1 MRHIW
6 AGGKAVL
13 LDVKDLTVFYDKV
26 QALDAV
32 SFQVAENEIVALIGP
47 NGAGKST
54 ALKAIAGILKPQN
67 GDIIYLNERIN
78 GLQPYQLV
86 SKGLCLVPEGR
97 HVFKSMTILEN
108 LEMGA
113 YTLSNQT
120 LITEN
125 LENVFHLFPRLKERL
140 TQKAGTLSSGEQ
152 QMLAIG
158 RALMLNPKLLLLD
171 EPSVGLSPNFI
182 EDVFE
187 KLKEINSNGTTI
199 LLVEQ
204 NARMALEYAHRAYV
218 FEIGRIVLEG
228 ITSELVKDNRIQK
241 AYLGG

>member
-1 MRHIW
+1 M
-6 AGGKAVL
+6 L
-13 LDVKDLTVFYDKV
+13 LEVKNLTVFYDKV

-32 SFQVAENEIVALIGP
+32 SLHVAEREIVALIGP

-54 ALKAIAGILKPQN
+54 TLKTIAGVLKPQS
-67 GDIIYLNERIN
+67 GEIHFLGERIN

-86 SKGLCLVPEGR
+86 PRGLCLVPEGR
-97 HVFKSMTILEN
+97 HVFTSMSVLEN

-113 YTLSNQT
+113 FTLSDNTIFQEK
-120 LITEN
+120 IDK
-125 LENVFHLFPRLKERL
+125 VFDLFPRLKERRN
-140 TQKAGTLSSGEQ
+140 QKAGTLSSGEQ

-158 RALMLNPKLLLLD
+158 RALMLSPGLLLID

-187 KLKEINSNGTTI
+187 KLKEINNSGTTI

-204 NARMALEYAHRAYV
+204 NARMALDYADRAYV
-218 FEIGRIVLEG
+218 FDIGKIILEG
-228 ITSELVKDNRIQK
+228 STAELKEDNRIQET
-241 AYLGG
+241 YLGG